1 MEYLSRVFLDKH
13 TKKYLKRLS
22 IKTQFKIELL
32 LPFTG
37 CKKVLGKSVGKS
49 EGKGG
54 RKDMFFTF
62 WRGKGSCITIFW
74 YLWSQHKRNALD
86 TFTKNRRSLVLRNVC
101 PDDLRKSVKTTSI
114 IIAICLFESL
124 QNSLW

>member
-37 CKKVLGKSVGKS
+37 CKKVLGKSLGKS

-54 RKDMFFTF
+54 STEEGEGKEVALPFF
-62 WRGKGSCITIFW
+62 GIFE
-74 YLWSQHKRNALD
+74 A
-86 TFTKNRRSLVLRNVC
+86 
-101 PDDLRKSVKTTSI
+101 SI
-114 IIAICLFESL
+114 KEML
-124 QNSLW
+124 

>member
-1 MEYLSRVFLDKH
+1 MEYLSMVFLDKH

-37 CKKVLGKSVGKS
+37 CKKVLGKSLGKS

-54 RKDMFFTF
+54 SKEEGKTCSSLFGEGKEVALPFF
-62 WRGKGSCITIFW
+62 GIFE
-74 YLWSQHKRNALD
+74 A
-86 TFTKNRRSLVLRNVC
+86 
-101 PDDLRKSVKTTSI
+101 SI
-114 IIAICLFESL
+114 KEML
-124 QNSLW
+124 